1 MINIDLYPFFGFL
14 GPELTPWEYKNRCF
28 LVGLPH
34 LMVRRQ
40 NLSSKQ
46 KAFSLAGKNTKVVLE
61 SFDAWKYVP
70 TAVLDIP
77 KVPRRHL
84 LQQMNYQRG
93 SQKITSGIGVSPTN
107 ILAFLSLFQFLT
119 KWPHYQKYVNH

>member
-1 MINIDLYPFFGFL
+1 MLWLILIFILFLAILDLTWHLENTRIGV
-14 GPELTPWEYKNRCF
+14 F

-34 LMVRRQ
+34 LLVRRQ

-61 SFDAWKYVP
+61 SFDAWKCVP

-77 KVPRRHL
+77 KVPRWHL

-107 ILAFLSLFQFLT
+107 ILPFLSLLQFLT
-119 KWPHYQKYVNH
+119 NGHIIKSM